1 MERAKLMVVDDDPIS
16 LGLYEAVL
24 SDDFDLELLSSGV
37 SCLERMAEVKP
48 AAILLDVEM
57 PELDGYETCRRLRA
71 QDPEGPPVLF
81 VSARDQLQDRMMG
94 YDAGGTDYVCKPWQ
108 GPELVIKVQRL
119 LAAEEQRKALARE
132 RDEAMDA
139 VLGSADMAG
148 ELGVV
153 LDFQRG
159 LNDCTDYQALAK
171 SLLDAVERYGLDG
184 CVRVSGRSGAV
195 SMNRAG
201 LCTSLEWSI
210 LESLAA
216 KPGGAR
222 IQAMG
227 PNTAFNFGALIL
239 FVRALAGQG
248 GDTGRMERAVDNVAL
263 LLESAVARLAAID
276 SGRAAMDLEHLRH
289 IVSMTKSALAEVAQR
304 NRAMV
309 DTVRKTFEGLQ
320 SDLDD
325 SFLHLGLMQRQE
337 DFLSELVRAQS
348 ERVLQALAEGQKTER
363 VLQRIV
369 AELSAGL

>member
-24 SDDFDLELLSSGV
+24 GDDFELTLLDSGAQ
-37 SCLERMAEVKP
+37 CLAQVESVVP

-57 PELDGYETCRRLRA
+57 PGLDGYETCRRLRA
-71 QDPEGPPVLF
+71 QNSDGPPVLF
-81 VSARDQLQDRMMG
+81 VSARDQLQDRMQG

-108 GPELVIKVQRL
+108 GPELVAKVNRL
-119 LAAEEQRKALARE
+119 LAAETQRKALARE

-139 VLGSADMAG
+139 VLSSADMAG

-153 LDFQRG
+153 LDFQRE
-159 LNDCTDYQALAK
+159 LNDCTDYQSLAGR
-171 SLLDAVERYGLDG
+171 LLSAIERYGLDG

-216 KPGGAR
+216 KTGGAR
-222 IQAMG
+222 IQSMG

-248 GDTGRMERAVDNVAL
+248 DDSGRIERAVDNVAL

-276 SGRAAMDLEHLRH
+276 SGRAVMDLEHLRH
-289 IVSMTKSALAEVAQR
+289 IVTMTKSALAEVAQR

-309 DTVRKTFEGLQ
+309 ETVRKIFEGLQ

-325 SFLHLGLMQRQE
+325 SFVHLGLMRQQE
-337 DFLSELVRAQS
+337 DFLSEMVRAQS

-369 AELSAGL
+369 AELSSSL